1 MEQPQ
6 QYLLDQSTGISYA
19 IVPESGP
26 FDSLHTLVE
35 VCNLLPNQDEQYQVA
50 MVVDADTGNSQPRHT
65 ILAQRVSGGPGD
77 GVTNVGQP
85 PSPRRMETSRTKT
98 SSSGDAD
105 KPVRRRGNGAAQIR
119 PCEVCGEHAGRHS
132 YYGGQVCPSC
142 RAFFRRSV
150 QSGYNLSYCCVKSG
164 DCSVTLRTRKNCQY
178 CRYKRCLDV
187 GMKTTWVLSEEER
200 KKKFEGRKI
209 TKKRRRKS
217 QDEDN
222 EDDECCDEPSRVD
235 LYMISD
241 EETVEINKL
250 IEISGYHENSKV
262 NDMETSLIRDIIRM
276 IAFKATLP
284 KEGQLQLRTVLSR
297 RFRRLAKR
305 LKEFQ
310 GLPNAHREEIL
321 NGNIPVLVELQIC
334 TFFNPDLLW
343 REQLT
348 LLIGAEEVDR
358 LYRKLKTLNVQHLD
372 DRRVDYVDM
381 FGHSSVTDE
390 NFLEMVK
397 DIGSWSQDPYEYVLL
412 CKVLMFCPD
421 VLSPSIPLVQNIQTQ
436 NTQNKFA
443 VLLYKYLNKKHQ
455 NEPGIAVSRFAGGI
469 NVVTKCKHLYNLW
482 ITELKQEVVT

>member
-1 MEQPQ
+1 
-6 QYLLDQSTGISYA
+6 
-19 IVPESGP
+19 
-26 FDSLHTLVE
+26 
-35 VCNLLPNQDEQYQVA
+35 
-50 MVVDADTGNSQPRHT
+50 
-65 ILAQRVSGGPGD
+65 
-77 GVTNVGQP
+77 
-85 PSPRRMETSRTKT
+85 METSRTKT
-98 SSSGDAD
+98 TSSGDAD

-262 NDMETSLIRDIIRM
+262 NDMETSLIRDIIR
-276 IAFKATLP
+276 
-284 KEGQLQLRTVLSR
+284 
-297 RFRRLAKR
+297 
-305 LKEFQ
+305 
-310 GLPNAHREEIL
+310 
-321 NGNIPVLVELQIC
+321 
-334 TFFNPDLLW
+334 
-343 REQLT
+343 
-348 LLIGAEEVDR
+348 
-358 LYRKLKTLNVQHLD
+358 YRIYFIFCLDKYKT
-372 DRRVDYVDM
+372 
-381 FGHSSVTDE
+381 
-390 NFLEMVK
+390 
-397 DIGSWSQDPYEYVLL
+397 
-412 CKVLMFCPD
+412 
-421 VLSPSIPLVQNIQTQ
+421 
-436 NTQNKFA
+436 
-443 VLLYKYLNKKHQ
+443 
-455 NEPGIAVSRFAGGI
+455 
-469 NVVTKCKHLYNLW
+469 
-482 ITELKQEVVT
+482 